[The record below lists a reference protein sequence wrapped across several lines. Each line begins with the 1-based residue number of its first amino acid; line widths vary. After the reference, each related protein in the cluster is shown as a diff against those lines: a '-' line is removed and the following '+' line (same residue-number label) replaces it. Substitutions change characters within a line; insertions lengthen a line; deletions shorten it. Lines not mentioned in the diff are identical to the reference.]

1 MVRRLFLVLAT
12 GLLLGVLAFQTEPFG
27 RIEHRYELTLGVAA
41 HNLTTG
47 ASVFYRADTLFPTAS
62 VIKLAVLVELYRQY
76 EQGYLSPQDTV
87 VLTAGRIYPGSGVLQ
102 HLSVPRV
109 LSLQDAAVLMI
120 ILSDNTATN
129 LVFDRLGPHHD
140 ARLDSVNATLRSLGL
155 QRTRMLNKPFGFSTR
170 KNTPEARRYG
180 IGMGTPRELMQL
192 MIAMARGRVV
202 SAEASRE
209 MIEILKRQQ
218 WTEMAPRLLP
228 VEGDSLQ
235 LAHKTGAISTAR
247 CDVGLIFSPRD
258 TIAFAVMTDH
268 IKDPRWS
275 VDQVGNLAVA
285 ETARLVYERLHVR

>member
-1 MVRRLFLVLAT
+1 MV
-12 GLLLGVLAFQTEPFG
+12 LLLGAFAFQVDSFVE
-27 RIEHRYELTLGVAA
+27 IERRYELTLGVAA
-41 HNLTTG
+41 YNLTTG
-47 ASVFYRADTLFPTAS
+47 ASLFYRADTLFPTAS

-76 EQGYLSPQDTV
+76 KEGYLSPRDTV
-87 VLTAGRIYPGSGVLQ
+87 VLTARRIYPGSGVLQ
-102 HLSVPRV
+102 YLSVPRV
-109 LSLQDAAVLMI
+109 LLLQDAAILMI
-120 ILSDNTATN
+120 IVSDNTATN

-155 QRTRMLNKPFGFSTR
+155 RRTRMLNKPFGFSTR

-180 IGMGTPRELMQL
+180 IGMGTPREWMQL
-192 MIAMARGRVV
+192 LVQMARGRVV

-228 VEGDSLQ
+228 VEADTLQ
-235 LAHKTGAISTAR
+235 VAHKTGAISTAR

-275 VDQVGNLAVA
+275 IDQAGNLAVA
-285 ETARLVYERLHVR
+285 EAVRVVYERLHVR

>member
-1 MVRRLFLVLAT
+1 MRRPLGILAT
-12 GLLLGVLAFQTEPFG
+12 VLLLGALAFQVDPFAE
-27 RIEHRYELTLGVAA
+27 IERRYELTLGVAA
-41 HNLTTG
+41 YNLTTG
-47 ASVFYRADTLFPTAS
+47 ASLFYRADTLFPTAS
-62 VIKLAVLVELYRQY
+62 VIKLAILVELYRQY
-76 EQGYLSPQDTV
+76 ERGYLSPQDTV
-87 VLTAGRIYPGSGVLQ
+87 VLTSGRIYPGSGVLQ

-140 ARLDSVNATLRSLGL
+140 ARLDSVNATLQLLGL
-155 QRTRMLNKPFGFSTR
+155 RRTRMLNKPFGFSTR

-180 IGMGTPRELMQL
+180 IGMGTPRELMHL
-192 MIAMARGRVV
+192 LVAMVRGSVV
-202 SAEASRE
+202 TVEASRE

-218 WTEMAPRLLP
+218 WAEMAPRLLP
-228 VEGDSLQ
+228 VEADTLQ
-235 LAHKTGAISTAR
+235 VAHKNGAISTAR

-275 VDQVGNLAVA
+275 VDQAGNLAVA
-285 ETARLVYERLHVR
+285 EAVRVVYERLHVR